1 MKGKNASAFFCV
13 GKCWVVP
20 KECGAQPLSLA
31 LALSPRERACK
42 SGEEMRRWQAT
53 ATSSP
58 DLHRLAQRPSQC
70 YMGGG
75 EAGDGHSVR
84 GAADVIQAGAMEE
97 ADGLRLAAMLT
108 TDADL

>member
-1 MKGKNASAFFCV
+1 
-13 GKCWVVP
+13 
-20 KECGAQPLSLA
+20 
-31 LALSPRERACK
+31 
-42 SGEEMRRWQAT
+42 
-53 ATSSP
+53 
-58 DLHRLAQRPSQC
+58 
-70 YMGGG
+70 MGGG